1 MMVGVVISLLTVAA
15 LLVLYKAMID
25 ESGQASRSALRDG
38 QAAASLLAAQI
49 DVQSAGFGVSDGD
62 GLDIVD
68 WNETG
73 KLVYSSGNRGPG
85 NTVLWRYKKT
95 ADPSN
100 IVFLCAGLH
109 LVAEPGR
116 EGLYRLPE
124 RNCDPGFGW
133 AAGDLQ
139 PVALDNRL
147 AGESESDIGD
157 YEVVFSSGYQFRVD
171 DNGGAG
177 YKCLPYMQQDDSML
191 QGAMKLFLERQDR
204 SGTLFSVCLS
214 NLVVGT

>member
-38 QAAASLLAAQI
+38 QAAASLLAAQL
-49 DVQSAGFGVSDGD
+49 DVQSAGFGLSDGN

-68 WNETG
+68 WDESG
-73 KLVYSSGNRGPG
+73 KLVYASGNRGPG
-85 NTVLWRYKKT
+85 NTVLWRYKAT
-95 ADPSN
+95 ADVSN
-100 IVFLCAGLH
+100 TDFLCSGLH
-109 LVAEPGR
+109 LVVAPGR

-124 RNCDPGFGW
+124 RNCASGFGW
-133 AAGDLQ
+133 EAVDLQ

-147 AGESESDIGD
+147 EGEGDIGD
-157 YEVVFSSGYQFRVD
+157 FEVVFSSGYQFRMD

-177 YKCLPYMQQDDSML
+177 FQCLPYMQQDDDSTL
-191 QGAMKLFLERQDR
+191 PGVVKLLMERRDG
-204 SGTLFSVCLS
+204 SATLFSACLS
-214 NLVVGT
+214 NLVVGA